1 MMLTWVGAS
10 LPPWMIVLMVV
21 AVMIVLMVVAVM
33 IVMLVVVVEVEGDRW
48 WEEVMVVCILILW
61 S

>member
-1 MMLTWVGAS
+1 
-10 LPPWMIVLMVV
+10 MIVLMVV

-33 IVMLVVVVEVEGDRW
+33 VVVLVVVVEVEGDRW
-48 WEEVMVVCILILW
+48 WVEAMVVCILILW